1 MNSGWL
7 DILNKVKTGELSVD
21 QAAVQMEA
29 LDNAQAPAA
38 VQMESLD
45 NGQAPAV
52 LPAATPAGSAPQGA
66 ALQAEE
72 DFQPEIGWWRHAWLV
87 PLWIGILILVPSALL
102 LNWSISNERF
112 FWFYCS
118 WLPLLLG
125 LLVLVVGA
133 WSRQARWAHVRV
145 QPADGPHI
153 SISVPLPLQLAGWFM
168 RIFGSQIKGLSKAKM
183 SGADVAHIIEAL
195 KECKEPISVEVDEKD
210 GDRVRV
216 YVM

>member
-1 MNSGWL
+1 MNSEWL
-7 DILNKVKTGELSVD
+7 DILNKVKTGELSVN
-21 QAAVQMEA
+21 Q
-29 LDNAQAPAA
+29 AA
-38 VQMESLD
+38 VQMESLE
-45 NGQAPAV
+45 NPPVV
-52 LPAATPAGSAPQGA
+52 LPAATPAGSAPQA
-66 ALQAEE
+66 AEE
-72 DFQPEIGWWRHAWLV
+72 DFQPEIGWWKHAWLV

-125 LLVLVVGA
+125 LFVLVVGA

-145 QPADGPHI
+145 QPADGPRI
-153 SISVPLPLQLAGWFM
+153 SISVPIPLQIASWFM
-168 RIFGSQIKGLSKAKM
+168 RIFGSQIKGLSEAKM
-183 SGADVAHIIEAL
+183 NGADVANIIDAL